1 MSRAPGAG
9 GARQPGVRVTR
20 GLGSSLLLTLS
31 LAWLAG
37 PATASEPALTAA
49 LEALY
54 PPDLEPIRYF
64 TGEVDLNDDGRHE
77 TVVYVAGPMV
87 CGTGGCTTL
96 VFAADGASY
105 RLVSRISVSRPPI
118 SVAAG
123 TTAGWR
129 DLIVRVSGGGVLPGY
144 DARLRFDGQT
154 YPGNPSVPPAEPLAV
169 DIESDVVIPAFDAFT
184 DGQPLRESSD

>member
-1 MSRAPGAG
+1 M
-9 GARQPGVRVTR
+9 TR
-20 GLGSSLLLTLS
+20 GPGCPLLLSVS

-37 PATASEPALTAA
+37 PVTASAASEPALTEA

-64 TGEVDLNDDGRHE
+64 SGQIDLNDDDRHE
-77 TVVYVAGPMV
+77 TLVYVAGPMV

-96 VFAADGASY
+96 VFAADGDSY
-105 RLVSRISVSRPPI
+105 RLVSRITVSRPPI

-123 TTAGWR
+123 TTSGWR

-144 DARLRFDGQT
+144 DARLRFDGRP
-154 YPGNPSVPPAEPLAV
+154 YPGNPSVPPAEPLEVETAA
-169 DIESDVVIPAFDAFT
+169 DVVIPAFDAFT
-184 DGQPLRESSD
+184 AGQPLRAPSD